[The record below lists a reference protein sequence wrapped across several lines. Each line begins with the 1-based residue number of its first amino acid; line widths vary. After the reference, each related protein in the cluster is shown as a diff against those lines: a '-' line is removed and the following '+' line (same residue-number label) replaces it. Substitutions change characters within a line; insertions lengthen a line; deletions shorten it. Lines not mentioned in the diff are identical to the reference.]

1 MDKRLFRIIGNHFD
15 YQLDLDEA
23 VDGAEAIAAI
33 VDALNTQDG
42 GLVKV
47 PVLDKNKR
55 VMDLYLNPR
64 TIEGV
69 AFDTGAGPKPH
80 EFS

>member
-1 MDKRLFRIIGNHFD
+1 MDKRLFRIIGHDFG

-47 PVLDKNKR
+47 PVLDENGR
-55 VMDLYLNPR
+55 VMTLYLNPR
-64 TIEGV
+64 TIERV
-69 AFDTGAGPKPH
+69 AFDTGAGRRPH